1 MDLCRLVARIGL
13 LSLAATALATN
24 RSPCAEG
31 ATHWSFQPPRPQ
43 SPPAT
48 AYGAWIRTPVDAF
61 VLARL
66 EAAGL
71 RPAPPA
77 DRATLLRRVTFD
89 LIGLPP
95 TPDETDAFLRDDR
108 PDAYERVVERLLA
121 SPHYG
126 ERWAQHWLDVTRYA
140 ESDGY
145 EADGE
150 RTHAWRYRDYVIRS
164 FNEDKPYDRFVTEQ
178 LAGDE
183 LARDH
188 DPREAAELLVATGF
202 NRCGQVHLVGGNT
215 DREVNRQ
222 EVLTE
227 MADGAGAAFLGL
239 TVGCARCHD
248 HKFDPIT
255 QEDYYS
261 LQAFFAAS
269 RFRDVDI
276 ATPSE
281 KKAQKKARQEWEQRV
296 APLRKKVAALE
307 TPYRRRLTETKKVS
321 LGPAHREAL
330 DTAPQRRTGEQ
341 KKLAEHAAIL
351 INVSWDELLAALS
364 PEDKAQR
371 TDWRKQIHELEA
383 RRPLPPP
390 AAWAIGDTGPPPP
403 SYVLKRGNPHRK
415 GRRVEPA
422 FFHALAGPADR
433 RCGTDLVGPP
443 ARLTRCDL
451 AQWLTRPDHPLTAR
465 VFVNRV
471 WQHHFGKG
479 LVATPNDFGLRGTPP
494 SHPGLLDYLAR
505 EFVAHGWSVKHLH
518 RLMVLS
524 ATYRQAGHSP
534 EAARGQTVDPDNRM
548 LWHMRRSRLE
558 GEALRDAALA
568 VGGELNP
575 AVGGPMVRLPLEP
588 EVYQLIFTEGEPDGL
603 WPVTPDER
611 EHARRSIY
619 LYAKRN
625 VRLPLLEAFDQPD
638 RLFSCP
644 ARGQSIFA
652 PQALILLNGPFM
664 QGRAKAF
671 AGRLARECGLDRGR
685 QVERAYRLALGRMP
699 NPAEVTTALA
709 FFTGQEVLLRREGR
723 TPREAWHGALADF
736 CLALLNCNEFLYVS

>member
-13 LSLAATALATN
+13 LTLAAIALAVH
-24 RSPCAEG
+24 RAPSAGG
-31 ATHWSFQPPRPQ
+31 ATHWAFQPSRPQ
-43 SPPAT
+43 SLPAT
-48 AYGAWIRTPVDAF
+48 ADAAWIRTPVDAF

-66 EAAGL
+66 EAARL

-108 PDAYERVVERLLA
+108 PGAYERVVERLLA
-121 SPHYG
+121 SPNYG

-183 LARDH
+183 LARGH

-269 RFRDVDI
+269 RFRDADI
-276 ATPSE
+276 ATPGE
-281 KKAQKKARQEWEQRV
+281 KAAYRKALQKWEQQV
-296 APLRKKVAALE
+296 APLRKDVAALE
-307 TPYRRRLTETKKVS
+307 APYRKRLTEAKKAS
-321 LGPAHREAL
+321 LDPVHREAL
-330 DTAPQRRTGEQ
+330 GTSPQRRTAGQ
-341 KKLAEHAAIL
+341 RKLAEHAAIL
-351 INVSWDELLAALS
+351 INVSWDELLATLS
-364 PEDKAQR
+364 PEHRAQR
-371 TDWRKQIHELEA
+371 TCWRNQIHELEA

-390 AAWAIGDTGPPPP
+390 TAWAIGDDGPPPP

-422 FFHALAGPADR
+422 FFHALPGPADGR
-433 RCGTDLVGPP
+433 FGPDAVGPP
-443 ARLTRCDL
+443 ARLTRRDL
-451 AQWLTRPDHPLTAR
+451 ARWLTRPDHPLTAR

-494 SHPGLLDYLAR
+494 SHPELLDWLAR
-505 EFVAHGWSVKHLH
+505 EFVAHGWSIKHLH

-524 ATYRQAGHSP
+524 ATYRQAGHSS
-534 EAARGQTVDPDNRM
+534 EAARARTVDPDNRL
-548 LWHMRRSRLE
+548 LWHMPRSRLE
-558 GEALRDAALA
+558 AETLRDAALA
-568 VGGELNP
+568 VSGELNP

-588 EVYQLIFTEGEPDGL
+588 EVYQLIFT
-603 WPVTPDER
+603 
-611 EHARRSIY
+611 
-619 LYAKRN
+619 
-625 VRLPLLEAFDQPD
+625 
-638 RLFSCP
+638 
-644 ARGQSIFA
+644 
-652 PQALILLNGPFM
+652 
-664 QGRAKAF
+664 
-671 AGRLARECGLDRGR
+671 
-685 QVERAYRLALGRMP
+685 
-699 NPAEVTTALA
+699 
-709 FFTGQEVLLRREGR
+709 
-723 TPREAWHGALADF
+723 
-736 CLALLNCNEFLYVS
+736 

>member
-1 MDLCRLVARIGL
+1 
-13 LSLAATALATN
+13 
-24 RSPCAEG
+24 
-31 ATHWSFQPPRPQ
+31 
-43 SPPAT
+43 
-48 AYGAWIRTPVDAF
+48 

-66 EAAGL
+66 EAARL

-77 DRATLLRRVTFD
+77 DKATLLRRVTFD

-95 TPDETDAFLRDDR
+95 TPDEIGVFLRDDR

-183 LARDH
+183 LARGH
-188 DPREAAELLVATGF
+188 DPREAAESLVATGF
-202 NRCGQVHLVGGNT
+202 NRCGQVHMVGGNT
-215 DREVNRQ
+215 DPEVNRQ

-269 RFRDVDI
+269 RFRDVGI
-276 ATPSE
+276 ATPGE
-281 KKAQKKARQEWEQRV
+281 KEAHKKALHEWEQRV
-296 APLRKKVAALE
+296 APLRQKVATLE
-307 TPYRRRLTETKKVS
+307 APYRKRLTDAKKAR
-321 LGPAHREAL
+321 LDAAHREAL
-330 DTAPQRRTGEQ
+330 DIAPQRRTAEQ

-364 PEDKAQR
+364 PEDNAQR
-371 TDWRKQIHELEA
+371 TNWRKQIHELEA

-390 AAWAIGDTGPPPP
+390 AAWAIGDGTLTP

-422 FFHALAGPADR
+422 FFHALAGPADGR
-433 RCGTDLVGPP
+433 RGPDFVGPP
-443 ARLTRCDL
+443 ARLTRRDL

-494 SHPGLLDYLAR
+494 SHPELLDWLAR
-505 EFVAHGWSVKHLH
+505 EFVAHCWSIKHLH

-524 ATYRQAGHSP
+524 ATYRQAEKSP
-534 EAARGQTVDPDNRM
+534 KAARARTVDPDNRL
-548 LWHMRRSRLE
+548 LWHMPRSRLE
-558 GEALRDAALA
+558 GETLRDAALA
-568 VGGELNP
+568 VSGELNP

-611 EHARRSIY
+611 QHARRSIY
-619 LYAKRN
+619 LFAKRN

-671 AGRLARECGLDRGR
+671 AGRLASECGPDRGR
-685 QVERAYRLALGRMP
+685 QVERAYRLALGRLP
-699 NPAEVTTALA
+699 DPAEAATALT
-709 FFTGQEVLLRREGR
+709 FFTDQEALLRREGR
-723 TPREAWHGALADF
+723 TPGEAQDAALADF